1 MDAFPQRTL
10 EIIENTVKLDTLLI
24 PEELQEISY
33 PLKILRLCCHNW
45 RAEKLRKIYFMRLTV
60 KMPKLEYFGMAI
72 YPETDFDLPIFY
84 LDLSYTRKK
93 AIAYFNFIPLLS
105 SESYHREHI
114 EQLKPIYEKYRH
126 IPQTRTR
133 DWMNPCISPYTMYS
147 MSEKTHLNDL
157 KECGLDYLTCY
168 LRKISSAQKT
178 QDDDY
183 IQQIEAAHQKHLNLM
198 LANDIT
204 VKMLGK
210 LIGKKRAC
218 RIFNEV
224 LT

>member
-1 MDAFPQRTL
+1 
-10 EIIENTVKLDTLLI
+10 
-24 PEELQEISY
+24 
-33 PLKILRLCCHNW
+33 
-45 RAEKLRKIYFMRLTV
+45 
-60 KMPKLEYFGMAI
+60 
-72 YPETDFDLPIFY
+72 
-84 LDLSYTRKK
+84 
-93 AIAYFNFIPLLS
+93 
-105 SESYHREHI
+105 
-114 EQLKPIYEKYRH
+114 
-126 IPQTRTR
+126 
-133 DWMNPCISPYTMYS
+133 MNPCISPYTMYS

-168 LRKISSAQKT
+168 LEKISSSQKT

-183 IQQIEAAHQKHLNLM
+183 IRQIEVAHQKHLDLM

-210 LIGKKRAC
+210 LNGKKRAG